1 MYSLR
6 IYLTLQIGV
15 KIPMDNSLETSDRRT
30 LRKRCGMIIER
41 IIENDILVCISS
53 VVSHSLND
61 EAREQIMYNEYATLD
76 ENDEVFEYWIVS
88 NWLSRKLIDNEECV
102 TEIDNVHVWSRTTT
116 GQSIA
121 LDSVILKIAESL
133 L

>member
-1 MYSLR
+1 
-6 IYLTLQIGV
+6 
-15 KIPMDNSLETSDRRT
+15 MDNSLETSDRRT

-41 IIENDILVCISS
+41 IVEHDILVCISS
-53 VVSHSLND
+53 VVSHSFND

-88 NWLSRKLIDNEECV
+88 NWLSRKLIDYEECV

>member
-88 NWLSRKLIDNEECV
+88 NWLVRKLIYNEECV